1 MKIFFLLIILFFSPF
16 IFAEDISDFEIEGI
30 SVGDSLLNYYTETE
44 INNSS
49 KTVYPKSDKYYQIVL
64 HAKENSQYHNYNIGV
79 KKGDK
84 KYIIRLMNG
93 LIYFEGEIDRCLNH
107 KDTVFKDISSMFSSN
122 QLSEY
127 EYVYNTLADGKSIAY
142 ISDFELDTG
151 FIRIY
156 CIKYSNATKKEI
168 GFRDSFSIDI
178 TTQEYINWINEEAY

>member
-1 MKIFFLLIILFFSPF
+1 MKPDILNKSITEFWDNKIVPTLIEYIKIPNKSPSFDPDWEKHGHNIPLLVNLQPAGAYLGEDYHHAGGVPAVV
-16 IFAEDISDFEIEGI
+16 AELIRHGQIHEDAITVNG
-30 SVGDSLLNYYTETE
+30 
-44 INNSS
+44 
-49 KTVYPKSDKYYQIVL
+49 KT
-64 HAKENSQYHNYNIGV
+64 IG
-79 KKGDK
+79 
-84 KYIIRLMNG
+84 
-93 LIYFEGEIDRCLNH
+93 ENH
-107 KDTVFKDISSMFSSN
+107 KDIVFKDISSIFAKN